1 MSAGA
6 DDIET
11 LKKRLADHQRALKL
25 QEQRAEN
32 EVQLY
37 QRLLGRLTLACRGQN
52 LELDN
57 KLAQLRAQLG
67 ENSDLSKSSKLLDTV
82 EQLLVSQAQQADKQL
97 LSTREAIAKAGKR
110 LQQVKGLAPQLRR
123 DLRDLLA
130 LAESAPQSVLHYL
143 PHLERL
149 SALYQ
154 QALTEARGSDEGGDK
169 AGRVATLQRE
179 MADIILAL
187 LSEIEFDRDTVT
199 ELSTLRR
206 DIALA
211 GCAEQLV
218 NHCTRLIQ
226 MMIAGIKRERSMSA
240 QFLAS
245 LNDTLQQ
252 VYGAVNRSL
261 EQSRYLSDE
270 SRQINQTLKERISE
284 LSLNVNNTPDLNT
297 LRDSIRDQ
305 LVLILEAIQ
314 RREQLSVQEDAINHL
329 LEQLRGRVAALE
341 DETEQYRSQLA
352 EQRQQLMIDPL
363 TQLPNRSAFE
373 ERAEIEAER
382 FRRYGNPLA
391 IAVIDVDH
399 FKQIND
405 NYGHAAG
412 DKTLQVLGQVLSKS
426 FRRSDFVSRFGGE
439 EFVVLLPEQGRDGLA
454 APLEK
459 LRQTIARLPFDFKG
473 QRVTITISIGATLF
487 TEGDTV
493 ASAFERADAE
503 LYRAKAQGR
512 NQVSII

>member
-1 MSAGA
+1 MSAAA
-6 DDIET
+6 DDIEI
-11 LKKRLADHQRALKL
+11 LKKRLADQQRALKL

-57 KLAQLRAQLG
+57 KLAQLRAQLA
-67 ENSDLSKSSKLLDTV
+67 ENSDLSKSGKLLDTV

-123 DLRDLLA
+123 DLRDLLT

-143 PHLERL
+143 PYLEQL

-154 QALTEARGSDEGGDK
+154 QALTEARSGDDSGDNG
-169 AGRVATLQRE
+169 GRVATLQRE

-187 LSEIEFDRDTVT
+187 LSEIEFDRDTAS
-199 ELSTLRR
+199 ELSSLRR
-206 DIALA
+206 DVALA

-226 MMIAGIKRERSMSA
+226 LMISGIKRERSMSA
-240 QFLAS
+240 QFLAT

-314 RREQLSVQEDAINHL
+314 RREQLSVQEDAVNSL
-329 LEQLRGRVAALE
+329 LEQLRGRVVTLE
-341 DETEQYRSQLA
+341 EETENYRSQLA

-363 TQLPNRSAFE
+363 TQLPNRTAFE

-382 FRRYGNPLA
+382 FSRYGNPLA

-399 FKQIND
+399 FKRIND

-412 DKTLQVLGQVLSKS
+412 DKTLQVLGQVLAKS

-439 EFVVLLPEQGRDGLA
+439 EFVVLLPEQGRDGLSP
-454 APLEK
+454 PLEK
-459 LRQTIARLPFDFKG
+459 LHQTVARLPFDFKG
-473 QRVTITISIGATLF
+473 QRVTITLSIGATLF
-487 TEGDTV
+487 AEGDTV